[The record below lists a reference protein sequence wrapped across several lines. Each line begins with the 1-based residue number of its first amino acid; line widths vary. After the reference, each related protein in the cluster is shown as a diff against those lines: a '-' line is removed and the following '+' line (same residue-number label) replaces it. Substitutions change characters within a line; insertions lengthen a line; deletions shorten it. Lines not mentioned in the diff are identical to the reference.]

1 MILIS
6 SLLSSLRLQFPPPVL
21 LPSTTLPST
30 PLPMPTTDLFSLLQF
45 PFMQRAIVAGVLM
58 GLLCGLLG
66 SFVTLRQLSFFSHA
80 VGHAALVGIA
90 MGVLL
95 QLDPTWMLLPFTL
108 LFGVAVLYLI
118 DHTDLWSDSILNIVL
133 SGALAIGV
141 ILTSFIQGYRGNL
154 MGVLFGDI
162 LAVNAS
168 DLVLTL
174 LLLAVSSLILL
185 TTLRQQILITLNQAV
200 AKVQG
205 IAVEAHRYLFVVLL
219 SLTVA
224 VSIKA
229 VGILLVNAFLVIPA
243 ATSKLM
249 THQFSPYLL
258 FSMLLGGVSSVAGML
273 VSGWLNFPSGPSIVL
288 VQFIFFLIV
297 ASIARLTGWVGRGG
311 EQRGEVGSEQ

>member
-1 MILIS
+1 M
-6 SLLSSLRLQFPPPVL
+6 
-21 LPSTTLPST
+21 
-30 PLPMPTTDLFSLLQF
+30 TTDLLSLLQL
-45 PFMQRAIVAGVLM
+45 PFMQRAIVGGVLM

-118 DHTDLWSDSILNIVL
+118 DHTDLWSDSVLNIVL

-141 ILTSFIQGYRGNL
+141 ILTTFIKGYRGNL

-162 LAVNAS
+162 LAVNFT
-168 DLVLTL
+168 DLILTSL
-174 LLLAVSSLILL
+174 LLVGSSIILF
-185 TTLRQQILITLNQAV
+185 TTLRQQILLTLNQAV

-205 IAVEAHRYLFVVLL
+205 ISVEFHRYLFVVLL

-243 ATSKLM
+243 ATAKIMSQ
-249 THQFSPYLL
+249 QFSPYLII
-258 FSMLLGGVSSVAGML
+258 SMVLGALSSIAGML
-273 VSGWLNFPSGPSIVL
+273 VSGLLNFPSGPSIVL
-288 VQFIFFLIV
+288 VQFLLFLLII
-297 ASIARLTGWVGRGG
+297 SRGKVINQVNG
-311 EQRGEVGSEQ
+311 NGLSRTERSLAANR